1 MEITD
6 GELLIEVPL
15 NKTVQS
21 IMYYVFSTKILQD
34 GQLVELFFKKG
45 GLEFVVK
52 MRDKYTNRVS
62 KNSSLKVNFFTNIF
76 QVF

>member
-1 MEITD
+1 
-6 GELLIEVPL
+6 
-15 NKTVQS
+15 
-21 IMYYVFSTKILQD
+21 MYYVFSTKILQD

-76 QVF
+76 QVFWSQPLQQFEIHS